1 MKIIQIKSIKVM
13 AIAKSFK
20 NRYILLSPFIL
31 LIVFFV
37 FLFPYLLISG
47 DGPIKGFYL
56 QLIIFTAII
65 AYVLFLHM
73 VLIKYFGVR
82 KFYVTW
88 IIEFILSAFIIS
100 VLI

>member
-1 MKIIQIKSIKVM
+1 MT
-13 AIAKSFK
+13 IAKSFK
-20 NRYILLSPFIL
+20 NRNILLSPFIL

-37 FLFPYLLISG
+37 FLFPYLLITG
-47 DGPIKGFYL
+47 DGSIQGFYL

-73 VLIKYFGVR
+73 VLIKYFGIK
-82 KFYVTW
+82 KFYLIW
-88 IIEFILSAFIIS
+88 IIEFVLSIFILY